1 MADPLATV
9 KSLGRS
15 ISQSPALLPIQYLS
29 PVIAKVCMSI
39 FRRLSVLLWSL
50 FICFGLQT
58 RGVWA
63 TESFSIQPY
72 LDQVSNAVTAF
83 TLDNGLKFIVLER
96 HQAPVVSFMTYC
108 NIGAADEPEGQTGV
122 AHFLE
127 HLAFKGT
134 QAIGTLNYREE
145 QVALDRLDRLF
156 DQIQTAQAAGAG
168 ESILQPLQAE
178 FEEWQKK
185 AASYVK
191 QNELGQIIEQAG
203 GVGLNA
209 TTSTD
214 ATRYFYSLPSNKL
227 ELWMSLESDRFLHP
241 VFREFYEEK
250 QVILEERRMRV
261 ENDPV
266 GELFEAVQD
275 KAFQVHPYKRPV
287 IGYSTDIRN
296 LTRQNVR
303 DFFEKYYTPENI
315 TIAIVGDVN
324 PTEVKRL
331 AQLYFSRFA
340 PVSLSI
346 PQLPQEPPQT
356 DLKTVNLTR
365 QTQPWTV
372 FAYHI
377 PAITDPDYVVYE
389 MLGNLLSDGRTS
401 RLYQNLVEK
410 QLAIVSRSFTGYPND
425 KYPNLMVFYTL
436 PAPGQPL
443 ETVEAALTQELEK
456 LKQEPVS
463 DRELDRVKNQIR
475 ADLLR
480 SLQSNSGLAAQLAEY
495 EVNTGSWKNLFTQ
508 LDQIQ
513 AVTPTDL
520 QRIAQQTFRP
530 ENLTLG
536 RLNGS

>member
-1 MADPLATV
+1 MF
-9 KSLGRS
+9 S
-15 ISQSPALLPIQYLS
+15 
-29 PVIAKVCMSI
+29 
-39 FRRLSVLLWSL
+39 FRHFIVLLWTGL
-50 FICFGLQT
+50 IFFGLNPS
-58 RGVWA
+58 GVWA
-63 TESFSIQPY
+63 SESLSIQPY
-72 LDQVSNAVTAF
+72 LDQVSNAVTEF
-83 TLDNGLKFIVLER
+83 TLGNGLKFIVLEQ
-96 HQAPVVSFMTYC
+96 HQAPVISFMTYC
-108 NIGAADEPEGQTGV
+108 NIGAADEPDGQTGV

-134 QAIGTLNYREE
+134 ETIGTVNYLEE
-145 QVALDRLDRLF
+145 KIALDQLDRLF
-156 DQIQTAQAAGAG
+156 DQIQGAKAAGQDSSA
-168 ESILQPLQAE
+168 LQAE
-178 FEEWQKK
+178 FETWQKK

-227 ELWMSLESDRFLHP
+227 ELWMALESDRFLHP

-275 KAFQVHPYKRPV
+275 KAFQVHPYQRPV
-287 IGYSTDIRN
+287 IGYSEDIRN

-303 DFFEKYYTPENI
+303 DFFEQYYTPENI
-315 TIAIVGDVN
+315 TVAIVGDVD
-324 PTEVKRL
+324 PSEVKRL
-331 AQLYFSRFA
+331 AQLYFGRFSQG
-340 PVSLSI
+340 SLNL
-346 PQLPQEPPQT
+346 PQLPVEPPQT
-356 DLKTVNLTR
+356 QFQTVTLTR

-377 PAITDPDYVVYE
+377 PGITDPDYVLYE
-389 MLGNLLSDGRTS
+389 MLGNVLSDGRTS
-401 RLYQNLVEK
+401 RLYQNLVEQ
-410 QLAIVSRSFTGYPND
+410 QLAIVSRGFTGYPND

-436 PAPGQPL
+436 PAPGQTI

-456 LKQEPVS
+456 VKQEPIS

-475 ADLLR
+475 ANLLR
-480 SLQSNSGLAAQLAEY
+480 SLQSNSGLASQLAEY
-495 EVNTGSWKNLFTQ
+495 EVKTGSWQNLFTQ
-508 LDQIQ
+508 LDKIQ
-513 AVTPTDL
+513 RVTPADL

-536 RLNGS
+536 RLQGE

>member
-1 MADPLATV
+1 MF
-9 KSLGRS
+9 SFR
-15 ISQSPALLPIQYLS
+15 YL
-29 PVIAKVCMSI
+29 I
-39 FRRLSVLLWSL
+39 VLLWTGL
-50 FICFGLQT
+50 IFFGLDP

-63 TESFSIQPY
+63 SESLSIQPY
-72 LDQVSNAVTAF
+72 LDQVSNAVTEF
-83 TLDNGLKFIVLER
+83 TLDNGLKFIVLEQ
-96 HQAPVVSFMTYC
+96 HQAPVISFMTYC
-108 NIGAADEPEGQTGV
+108 NIGAADEPDGQTGV

-134 QAIGTLNYREE
+134 ETIGTLNYSEE
-145 QVALDRLDRLF
+145 KVALDRLDRLF
-156 DQIQTAQAAGAG
+156 DQIQTAQAAG
-168 ESILQPLQAE
+168 EDSSTLQAE

-185 AASYVK
+185 AASYVQ

-266 GELFEAVQD
+266 GELFEAVQN

-287 IGYSTDIRN
+287 IGYSEDIRN

-315 TIAIVGDVN
+315 TMAIVGDVD
-324 PTEVKRL
+324 PAEVKRL

-340 PVSLSI
+340 QGSLNL
-346 PQLPQEPPQT
+346 PQLPAEPPQT
-356 DLKTVNLTR
+356 QVQTVTLTR

-372 FAYHI
+372 LAYHI
-377 PAITDPDYVVYE
+377 PAITDPDYVIYE
-389 MLGNLLSDGRTS
+389 MLGNVLSEGRTS

-410 QLAIVSRSFTGYPND
+410 QLAIVSRGFTGYPND

-436 PAPGQPL
+436 PAPGQTV
-443 ETVEAALTQELEK
+443 ETVETALTQELEN

-475 ADLLR
+475 ANLLR

-495 EVNTGSWKNLFTQ
+495 EVKTGSWQNLLTQ
-508 LDQIQ
+508 LDKIQ
-513 AVTPTDL
+513 AVTPADL

-536 RLNGS
+536 RLQSF

>member
-1 MADPLATV
+1 MF
-9 KSLGRS
+9 SFR
-15 ISQSPALLPIQYLS
+15 YL
-29 PVIAKVCMSI
+29 I
-39 FRRLSVLLWSL
+39 VLLWTGL
-50 FICFGLQT
+50 IFFGLDP

-63 TESFSIQPY
+63 SESLSIQPY
-72 LDQVSNAVTAF
+72 LDQVSNAVTEF
-83 TLDNGLKFIVLER
+83 TLDNGLKFIVLEQ
-96 HQAPVVSFMTYC
+96 HQAPVISFMTYC
-108 NIGAADEPEGQTGV
+108 NIGAADEPDGQTGV

-134 QAIGTLNYREE
+134 ETIGTLNYSEE
-145 QVALDRLDRLF
+145 KVALDRLDRLF
-156 DQIQTAQAAGAG
+156 DQIQTAQAAG
-168 ESILQPLQAE
+168 EDSSTLQAE

-185 AASYVK
+185 AASYVQ

-266 GELFEAVQD
+266 GELFEAVQN

-287 IGYSTDIRN
+287 IGYSADIEN

-315 TIAIVGDVN
+315 TMAIVGDVD
-324 PTEVKRL
+324 PAEVKRL
-331 AQLYFSRFA
+331 AQLYFSRFSHG
-340 PVSLSI
+340 SLSL
-346 PQLPQEPPQT
+346 PQLPTEPPQPQFQ
-356 DLKTVNLTR
+356 TVTLTR

-377 PAITDPDYVVYE
+377 PAITDPDYVLYE
-389 MLGNLLSDGRTS
+389 MLGSVLSDGRTS
-401 RLYQNLVEK
+401 RLYQNLVEQ
-410 QLAIVSRSFTGYPND
+410 QLAIVSRGFTGYPND

-436 PAPGQPL
+436 PAPGQTL
-443 ETVEAALTQELEK
+443 ETVEAALTQELENV
-456 LKQEPVS
+456 KQNPIS

-475 ADLLR
+475 ANLLR
-480 SLQSNSGLAAQLAEY
+480 SLQSNSGLASQLAEY
-495 EVNTGSWKNLFTQ
+495 EVKTGSWQNLFTQ
-508 LDQIQ
+508 LDKIQ
-513 AVTPTDL
+513 GVTPGDL

-536 RLNGS
+536 RLQGS